1 MNKEDAVYQIKEIK
15 RVLPEH
21 LQIKLIEAVKVLA
34 RFKMINVKDDMPY
47 YHNRLIDSLGALSVS
62 KQCVV
67 RTEDNKFNIDNMAGD
82 IDDWADDCY
91 DDWEWQNTEVE
102 FDGPVVEWLPL
113 VALTGDKITD
123 EYGNELNFD

>member
-1 MNKEDAVYQIKEIK
+1 MNKEEAVFQIKEIK
-15 RVLPEH
+15 AVLPEH

-91 DDWEWQNTEVE
+91 DDWEC
-102 FDGPVVEWLPL
+102 
-113 VALTGDKITD
+113 KIQR
-123 EYGNELNFD
+123 

>member
-1 MNKEDAVYQIKEIK
+1 MNKEEAVFQIKEIK
-15 RVLPEH
+15 AVLPEH